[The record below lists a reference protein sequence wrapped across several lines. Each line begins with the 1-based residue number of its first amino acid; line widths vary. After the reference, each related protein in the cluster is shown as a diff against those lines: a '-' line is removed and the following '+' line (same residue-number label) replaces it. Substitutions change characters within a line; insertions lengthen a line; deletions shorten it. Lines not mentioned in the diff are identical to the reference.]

1 MVHSGET
8 VKIYEL
14 YKSLSI
20 LRYYVNLLM
29 CDDAK
34 TIEVS
39 LECLYILLGVGDKVK
54 GSEKNP
60 LVIELF
66 GLNAIDILE
75 KLQYNDSENVYN
87 NVSKLLVTYFEIQD
101 PLDLWET
108 DF

>member
-1 MVHSGET
+1 
-8 VKIYEL
+8 
-14 YKSLSI
+14 
-20 LRYYVNLLM
+20 M

-39 LECLYILLGVGDKVK
+39 LECLYVILGVGDKIK

-60 LVIELF
+60 LVVELF

-75 KLQYNDSENVYN
+75 KLQYHDSENVYS

-101 PLDLWET
+101 PLDLWCEKNKVNKS
-108 DF
+108 